1 MAKKDLYYNNNE
13 STKQIITEV
22 ELDEHNT
29 SDDAHKEKFD
39 KYTLHTPTGIWDAVY
54 QLGPNY
60 RFTDQSTKGFAK
72 LGLFASVYDA
82 KDVFEYQPSQFGT
95 LLNLPTNIKD
105 SNFITVTQLWFDQ
118 SGDLFIR
125 TGTVNNP
132 INKLQFTKVTLMTD
146 VFNKYGTEFPATNLI
161 PGMLFYRTDENKL
174 YAYIPSDSGSSW
186 KVVFDLN
193 KNANIADGL
202 SHAWYKLDNSTNDT
216 SIPKL
221 AESENMNTYIT
232 PGVYSCIS
240 GQVASTLVNKPSG
253 VNSNFRLIVEENTP
267 GYGVQKVFTNNPCKI
282 FIRGFN
288 TTGNRTTFTD
298 WKTLVSNTDTILS
311 ADTANRDSAGNVIK
325 DTYVKKSGDTM
336 TGGITFSKSATG
348 NNYVGPGEGDVSDA
362 VVANQSNLAINGWQ
376 TVGIRKSSSDPY
388 TISMNARTGDIH
400 TKGKITGDST
410 ATFTGAV
417 TAPTFNGHATE
428 ASKVSVTTAD
438 ESNTVLVESTRTDGH
453 MGCRIATV
461 GTISNASFGHPT
473 QTETYDLIFQ
483 ANCDPLTSG
492 FRDPAFIIEQ
502 CSDNYSKVGNKVVL
516 LGHDHNTSFP
526 GVLTAARVVNAQYND
541 YAEFFERGEETE
553 AGDIIALDLSSD
565 EERYVKATPRNRVIV
580 GIHSDEYAHII
591 GGEKDKTLEENLKN
605 FIPVALAGRVHV
617 KVSGVVYKGDRI
629 VISNGMPGIGIALT
643 NNSTSTKQVIGIALE
658 NKYNLGIGK
667 IRLLLK

>member
-22 ELDEHNT
+22 ELDNHNT
-29 SDDAHKEKFD
+29 SDNAHKEKFD

-82 KDVFEYQPSQFGT
+82 KDVFEHQPSQFGT
-95 LLNLPTNIKD
+95 LLNLPTTIKD

-146 VFNKYGTEFPATNLI
+146 VFNKYGNEFPATNLV

-174 YAYIPSDSGSSW
+174 YAYMPSDSGSSW
-186 KVVFDLN
+186 KAIFDLN
-193 KNANIADGL
+193 KSSNIADGL

-221 AESENMNTYIT
+221 AASENMNTYVK

-240 GQVASTLVNKPSG
+240 GQIAGTLVNKPSG
-253 VNSNFRLIVEENTP
+253 VNSNFRLIVEENIP

-298 WKTLVSNTDTILS
+298 WKSLTNNTDTILN
-311 ADTANRDSAGNVIK
+311 AETANRDSAGNIIK

-336 TGGITFSKSATG
+336 TGGITFSIPATG
-348 NNYVGPGEGDVSDA
+348 NNCVGPGEGDVSDA

-400 TKGKITGDST
+400 TKGSIKGDST

-417 TAPTFNGHATE
+417 TAPTFNGHATS
-428 ASKVSVTTAD
+428 ASKLVISDVNQ
-438 ESNTVLVESTRTDGH
+438 NTVLMQSTQTDGD
-453 MGCRIATV
+453 GSRIV
-461 GTISNASFGHPT
+461 IGGPNDCNLYFQLNDSDPSGGTPSSFI
-473 QTETYDLIFQ
+473 L
-483 ANCDPLTSG
+483 
-492 FRDPAFIIEQ
+492 EQ
-502 CSDNYSKVGNKVVL
+502 CTNNYGTVQSKAVL
-516 LGHDHNTSFP
+516 LDNNHNTSFP
-526 GVLTAARVVNAQYND
+526 GVLTASRVVNAQYND

-565 EERYVKATPRNRVIV
+565 EERYIKATPRNRVIV

-591 GGEKDKTLEENLKN
+591 GGEKGKTLEENLKN

-643 NNSTSTKQVIGIALE
+643 NNSTSNKQVIGIALE

>member
-132 INKLQFTKVTLMTD
+132 INKLQFTKVTLVTD

-186 KVVFDLN
+186 KAIFDLN
-193 KNANIADGL
+193 KSSNIADGL
-202 SHAWYKLDNSTNDT
+202 SHAWYKLDNSTIDT

-221 AESENMNTYIT
+221 AASENMNTYVK
-232 PGVYSCIS
+232 PGVYSCVS
-240 GQVASTLVNKPSG
+240 GQIAGTLVNKPSG
-253 VNSNFRLIVEENTP
+253 VNSNFRLVVEENTP
-267 GYGVQKVFTNNPCKI
+267 GYGVQKVFTNNPCKMY
-282 FIRGFN
+282 IRGFN
-288 TTGNRTTFTD
+288 ASGNNTTFTD
-298 WKTLVSNTDTILS
+298 WKALVSNTDAILN
-311 ADTANRDSAGNVIK
+311 ADTANRDSAGNIIK
-325 DTYVKKSGDTM
+325 DTYVKKAGDTM

-376 TVGIRKSSSDPY
+376 TVGVRQSSSDPY

-400 TKGKITGDST
+400 TKGKITADST

-417 TAPTFNGHATE
+417 TAPTFNGHATS
-428 ASKVSVTTAD
+428 ASKVSVTD
-438 ESNTVLVESTRTDGH
+438 VNQNTVLMQSTQTDGD
-453 MGCRIATV
+453 GCRVVIGRPNDCNLYFQLNDSDSSGSTQ
-461 GTISNASFGHPT
+461 ASFI
-473 QTETYDLIFQ
+473 L
-483 ANCDPLTSG
+483 
-492 FRDPAFIIEQ
+492 EQ
-502 CSDNYSKVGNKVVL
+502 YYNNYGTLQSKAVL
-516 LGHDHNTSFP
+516 LDGDHNTSFP

-565 EERYVKATPRNRVIV
+565 EERYVKATPKNRVIV

-591 GGEKDKTLEENLKN
+591 GGEKGKTLEENLKN

>member
-1 MAKKDLYYNNNE
+1 MAIKDLYYNNNE

-22 ELDEHNT
+22 ELDNHNT

-95 LLNLPTNIKD
+95 LLNLPTTISD

-146 VFNKYGTEFPATNLI
+146 VFNKYGNEFPATNLI
-161 PGMLFYRTDENKL
+161 PGMLFYRADENKL
-174 YAYIPSDSGSSW
+174 YVYVPSDSGSNW
-186 KVVFDLN
+186 KMIYDLN
-193 KNANIADGL
+193 KDANIADGL

-221 AESENMNTYIT
+221 AESENMNTYIK

-240 GQVASTLVNKPSG
+240 GQIAGTLVNKPSG
-253 VNSNFRLIVEENTP
+253 ANSNFRLIVEENTP

-288 TTGNRTTFTD
+288 TTNNKTTFTD
-298 WKTLVSNTDTILS
+298 WKTLVNSTDTILN
-311 ADTANRDSAGNVIK
+311 AETANRDSAGNVIK

-336 TGGITFSKSATG
+336 TGGIIFSKSATG

-376 TVGIRKSSSDPY
+376 TVGVRKSSSDPY

-417 TAPTFNGHATE
+417 TAPTFNGHASE
-428 ASKVSVTTAD
+428 ASKLVISGVNQ
-438 ESNTVLVESTRTDGH
+438 NTVLMQSTQTDGN
-453 MGCRIATV
+453 GSRIVIGGPNDCNLYFQLNDSDPSGGTPSSFILEQRTNNYGTVQSKAT
-461 GTISNASFGHPT
+461 
-473 QTETYDLIFQ
+473 
-483 ANCDPLTSG
+483 
-492 FRDPAFIIEQ
+492 
-502 CSDNYSKVGNKVVL
+502 L
-516 LGHDHNTSFP
+516 LDHNHNTSFP
-526 GVLTAARVVNAQYND
+526 GVLTASRVVNAQYND

-565 EERYVKATPRNRVIV
+565 EERYVKATPKNRVIV

-591 GGEKDKTLEENLKN
+591 GGEKGKTLEENLKN

-643 NNSTSTKQVIGIALE
+643 NNSTSNKQVIGIALE

>member
-22 ELDEHNT
+22 ELDNHNT
-29 SDDAHKEKFD
+29 SDNAHKEKFD

-72 LGLFASVYDA
+72 LGLFASAYDA

-95 LLNLPTNIKD
+95 LLNLPTTIND

-146 VFNKYGTEFPATNLI
+146 VFNKYGSEFPATNLV
-161 PGMLFYRTDENKL
+161 PGMLFYRVDENKL
-174 YAYIPSDSGSSW
+174 YAYMPSDSGSNW
-186 KVVFDLN
+186 KAIFDLN
-193 KNANIADGL
+193 KSSNIADGL

-221 AESENMNTYIT
+221 AASENMNTYVK

-240 GQVASTLVNKPSG
+240 GQIAGTLVNKPSG
-253 VNSNFRLIVEENTP
+253 VNSNFRLVVEENTP

-298 WKTLVSNTDTILS
+298 WKSLANNTDTILN
-311 ADTANRDSAGNVIK
+311 AETATRDSAGNVIK

-336 TGGITFSKSATG
+336 TGGITFSIPATG
-348 NNYVGPGEGDVSDA
+348 NNYVGPGESDVSDA
-362 VVANQSNLAINGWQ
+362 VIANQSNLAINGWQ

-400 TKGKITGDST
+400 TKGKIMGDST

-417 TAPTFNGHATE
+417 TAPTFNGHASE
-428 ASKVSVTTAD
+428 ASKVVISDVNQD
-438 ESNTVLVESTRTDGH
+438 TVLMQSTQTDGD
-453 MGCRIATV
+453 GCRIVIGGPGNCNLYFQVNDSDPSGSSQSEIIVDQRYNNYGTV
-461 GTISNASFGHPT
+461 QSRA
-473 QTETYDLIFQ
+473 
-483 ANCDPLTSG
+483 
-492 FRDPAFIIEQ
+492 
-502 CSDNYSKVGNKVVL
+502 VL
-516 LGHDHNTSFP
+516 LDTNHNTTFP
-526 GVLTAARVVNAQYND
+526 GILTASRVVNAQYND

-565 EERYVKATPRNRVIV
+565 EERYVKATPKNRVIV

-591 GGEKDKTLEENLKN
+591 GGEKGKTLEENLKN

-643 NNSTSTKQVIGIALE
+643 NNSTSNKQVIGIALE

>member
-22 ELDEHNT
+22 ELDNHNT

-72 LGLFASVYDA
+72 LGLFASAYDA

-95 LLNLPTNIKD
+95 LLNLPTTISD

-146 VFNKYGTEFPATNLI
+146 VFNKYGNEFPATNLV
-161 PGMLFYRTDENKL
+161 PGMLFYRVDENKL
-174 YAYIPSDSGSSW
+174 YAYMPSDSGSSW
-186 KVVFDLN
+186 KAIFDLN
-193 KNANIADGL
+193 KSSNIADGL

-221 AESENMNTYIT
+221 AASENMNTYVK

-240 GQVASTLVNKPSG
+240 GQIAGTLVNKPSG
-253 VNSNFRLIVEENTP
+253 VNSNFRLVVEENTP
-267 GYGVQKVFTNNPCKI
+267 GYGVQKVFTNNPCKV

-298 WKTLVSNTDTILS
+298 WKFLANNTDTILN
-311 ADTANRDSAGNVIK
+311 AETANRDSAGNVIK

-336 TGGITFSKSATG
+336 TGGITFSIPATG

-376 TVGIRKSSSDPY
+376 TVGVRKSNSDPY

-400 TKGKITGDST
+400 TKGKIIGGST
-410 ATFTGAV
+410 ATFTDSV
-417 TAPTFNGHATE
+417 TAPAFNGHASE
-428 ASKVSVTTAD
+428 ASKVVVTNAALHG
-438 ESNTVLVESTRTDGH
+438 TVLVESTQTDGDA
-453 MGCRIATV
+453 CRIMV
-461 GTISNASFGHPT
+461 GNAS
-473 QTETYDLIFQ
+473 
-483 ANCDPLTSG
+483 NCDLVFQLNDSSSNT
-492 FRDPAFIIEQ
+492 PASFILEQ
-502 CSDNYSKVGNKVVL
+502 CTNNYGTVQSRATLLDNY
-516 LGHDHNTSFP
+516 HNTTFP
-526 GVLTAARVVNAQYND
+526 GVLTASRVVNAQYND

-565 EERYVKATPRNRVIV
+565 EERYVKATPKNRVIV

-591 GGEKDKTLEENLKN
+591 GGEKGKTLEENLKN
-605 FIPVALAGRVHV
+605 FIPVALAGRVHA
-617 KVSGVVYKGDRI
+617 KVSGIVYKGDRI

-643 NNSTSTKQVIGIALE
+643 NNSTSNKQVIGIALE

>member
-22 ELDEHNT
+22 ELDNHNT
-29 SDDAHKEKFD
+29 SDNAHKEKFD

-95 LLNLPTNIKD
+95 LLNLPTTIND

-146 VFNKYGTEFPATNLI
+146 VFNKYGSEFPATNLV
-161 PGMLFYRTDENKL
+161 PGMLFYRVDENKL
-174 YAYIPSDSGSSW
+174 YAYMPSDSGSNW
-186 KVVFDLN
+186 KAIFDLN
-193 KNANIADGL
+193 KSSNIADGL
-202 SHAWYKLDNSTNDT
+202 SHAWYKLDNSTRDT

-221 AESENMNTYIT
+221 AASENMNTYVK

-240 GQVASTLVNKPSG
+240 GQIAGTLVNKPSG
-253 VNSNFRLIVEENTP
+253 VNSNFRLVVEENTP

-288 TTGNRTTFTD
+288 TAGNRTTFTD
-298 WKTLVSNTDTILS
+298 WKSLANNTDTILN
-311 ADTANRDSAGNVIK
+311 AETANRDSAGNIIK

-336 TGGITFSKSATG
+336 SGGITFSKSATG
-348 NNYVGPGEGDVSDA
+348 NNYVGPGESDVSDA
-362 VVANQSNLAINGWQ
+362 VIANQSNLAINGWQ
-376 TVGIRKSSSDPY
+376 TVGVRKSSSDPY

-400 TKGKITGDST
+400 TKGKIMGDST

-428 ASKVSVTTAD
+428 ASKVVISDVNQD
-438 ESNTVLVESTRTDGH
+438 TVLMQSTQTDGG
-453 MGCRIATV
+453 GCRIVIGGPGNCNLYFQVNDSDPSGSTQSEIIVDQRYNNYGTV
-461 GTISNASFGHPT
+461 QSRA
-473 QTETYDLIFQ
+473 
-483 ANCDPLTSG
+483 
-492 FRDPAFIIEQ
+492 
-502 CSDNYSKVGNKVVL
+502 VL
-516 LGHDHNTSFP
+516 LDTNHNTSFP

-565 EERYVKATPRNRVIV
+565 EERYVKATPKNRVIV

-591 GGEKDKTLEENLKN
+591 GGEKGKTLEENLKN

-643 NNSTSTKQVIGIALE
+643 NNSTSNKQVIGIALE

>member
-13 STKQIITEV
+13 STKQIITEI
-22 ELDEHNT
+22 ELDNHNT
-29 SDDAHKEKFD
+29 SDDAHKEKFN
-39 KYTLHTPTGIWDAVY
+39 KYTLRTPTGIWDAVY

-60 RFTDQSTKGFAK
+60 KFTDQSTKGFAK
-72 LGLFASVYDA
+72 LGLFASAYDA
-82 KDVFEYQPSQFGT
+82 KDVFKYQPSQFGT
-95 LLNLPTNIKD
+95 LLNLPTTIKD

-174 YAYIPSDSGSSW
+174 YAYMPSDSGSSW

-221 AESENMNTYIT
+221 AGSENMNTYIT

-253 VNSNFRLIVEENTP
+253 VNSNFRLVIEENIP
-267 GYGVQKVFTNNPCKI
+267 GYGVQKVYTNNPCKV

-288 TTGNRTTFTD
+288 TTGNKTTFTD
-298 WKTLVSNTDTILS
+298 WKTLVNSTDTILN
-311 ADTANRDSAGNVIK
+311 AEIATRDSAGNVIK
-325 DTYVKKSGDTM
+325 DTYVKKIGDTM
-336 TGGITFSKSATG
+336 TGGITFSKSTTG

-376 TVGIRKSSSDPY
+376 TVGIRKSKSDPY

-400 TKGKITGDST
+400 TKGKIIGNST
-410 ATFTGAV
+410 ATFTGSV

-428 ASKVSVTTAD
+428 ASKVSVTNVSQD
-438 ESNTVLVESTRTDGH
+438 TVLLQSTQTDGD
-453 MGCRIATV
+453 GCRIVIGRPGDCNMYFQLNDSDSKAA
-461 GTISNASFGHPT
+461 SPASFI
-473 QTETYDLIFQ
+473 L
-483 ANCDPLTSG
+483 
-492 FRDPAFIIEQ
+492 EQ
-502 CSDNYSKVGNKVVL
+502 RYNNYGAVQSKAVL
-516 LGHDHNTSFP
+516 LDPSHNTSFP
-526 GVLTAARVVNAQYND
+526 GVLTATRVVNAQYND

-565 EERYVKATPRNRVIV
+565 EERYVKATPKNNVIV

-629 VISNGMPGIGIALT
+629 VISDGMPGIGVSLD
-643 NNSTSTKQVIGIALE
+643 NNSISDRQVIGIALE
-658 NKYNLGIGK
+658 NKYSLGTGK
-667 IRLLLK
+667 IRILLK

>member
-132 INKLQFTKVTLMTD
+132 INKLQFTKVTLVTD
-146 VFNKYGTEFPATNLI
+146 VFNKYGSEFPATNLI

-186 KVVFDLN
+186 KAIFDLN
-193 KNANIADGL
+193 KSSNIADGL
-202 SHAWYKLDNSTNDT
+202 SHAWYKLDNSTIDT

-221 AESENMNTYIT
+221 AASENMNTYVK

-240 GQVASTLVNKPSG
+240 GQIASTLVNKPSG

-267 GYGVQKVFTNNPCKI
+267 GYGVQKVFTNNPCKMY
-282 FIRGFN
+282 IRGFN
-288 TTGNRTTFTD
+288 TTGIRTTFTD
-298 WKTLVSNTDTILS
+298 WKAILSDTDTILS
-311 ADTANRDSAGNVIK
+311 ANTANRDSAGNIIK
-325 DTYVKKSGDTM
+325 DTYVKKAGDTM

-376 TVGIRKSSSDPY
+376 TVGVRQSSSEPY
-388 TISMNARTGDIH
+388 TISMNTRTGDIH
-400 TKGKITGDST
+400 TKGKITADST

-417 TAPTFNGHATE
+417 TAPTFNGHATS
-428 ASKVSVTTAD
+428 ASKVSVTD
-438 ESNTVLVESTRTDGH
+438 VNQNTVLMQSTQADGD
-453 MGCRIATV
+453 GCRVVIGRPSDCNLYFQLNDSDSSGSTQ
-461 GTISNASFGHPT
+461 ASFI
-473 QTETYDLIFQ
+473 L
-483 ANCDPLTSG
+483 
-492 FRDPAFIIEQ
+492 EQ
-502 CSDNYSKVGNKVVL
+502 YYNNYGTLQSKAVL
-516 LGHDHNTSFP
+516 LGGDHNTSFP

-643 NNSTSTKQVIGIALE
+643 NNSTSNKQIIGIALE

>member
-1 MAKKDLYYNNNE
+1 MAIKDLYYNNNE

-22 ELDEHNT
+22 ELDNHNT

-72 LGLFASVYDA
+72 LGLFASAYDA

-95 LLNLPTNIKD
+95 LLNLPTTISD

-174 YAYIPSDSGSSW
+174 YAYMPSDSGSSW
-186 KVVFDLN
+186 KAIFDLN
-193 KNANIADGL
+193 KSSNIADGL
-202 SHAWYKLDNSTNDT
+202 SHAWYKLENSTNDT

-221 AESENMNTYIT
+221 AASENMNTYVK

-240 GQVASTLVNKPSG
+240 GQIAGTLVNKPSG
-253 VNSNFRLIVEENTP
+253 VNSNFRLVVEENTP

-288 TTGNRTTFTD
+288 AAGNSTTFTD

-311 ADTANRDSAGNVIK
+311 AETATRDSAGNVIK

-336 TGGITFSKSATG
+336 SGGITFSKSATG
-348 NNYVGPGEGDVSDA
+348 NNYVGPGESDVSDA

-376 TVGIRKSSSDPY
+376 TVGVRKSSSDPY

-410 ATFTGAV
+410 ATFTGTV
-417 TAPTFNGHATE
+417 TAPTFNGHASE
-428 ASKVSVTTAD
+428 ASKVLATNISQD
-438 ESNTVLVESTRTDGH
+438 TVLMESIQTDGDGSRIVIGGVRSQH
-453 MGCRIATV
+453 DGCHLKFQLNNSDHGNTD
-461 GTISNASFGHPT
+461 SQASF
-473 QTETYDLIFQ
+473 YL
-483 ANCDPLTSG
+483 
-492 FRDPAFIIEQ
+492 EQ
-502 CSDNYSKVGNKVVL
+502 YHDNYNTLESRATL
-516 LGHDHNTSFP
+516 LDYAHNTYFP
-526 GVLTAARVVNAQYND
+526 GVLTASRVVNAQYND

-565 EERYVKATPRNRVIV
+565 EERYVKATPKNRVIV

-591 GGEKDKTLEENLKN
+591 GGEKGKTLEENLKN

-643 NNSTSTKQVIGIALE
+643 NNSTSNKQVIGIALE

>member
-95 LLNLPTNIKD
+95 LLNLPTTIKD

-132 INKLQFTKVTLMTD
+132 INKLQFTKVTLVTD

-186 KVVFDLN
+186 KAIFDLN
-193 KNANIADGL
+193 KSSNIADGL
-202 SHAWYKLDNSTNDT
+202 SHAWYKLDNSTIDT

-221 AESENMNTYIT
+221 AASENMNTYVK
-232 PGVYSCIS
+232 PGVYSCVS
-240 GQVASTLVNKPSG
+240 GQIASTLVNKPSG

-288 TTGNRTTFTD
+288 ASGNNTTFTD

-311 ADTANRDSAGNVIK
+311 ADSATRDSAGNVIK
-325 DTYVKKSGDTM
+325 DTYVKKTGDTM

-376 TVGIRKSSSDPY
+376 TVGVRQSSSEPY

-417 TAPTFNGHATE
+417 TAPTFNGHATS
-428 ASKVSVTTAD
+428 ASKVSVTGVNQ
-438 ESNTVLVESTRTDGH
+438 NTVLMQSTQADGD
-453 MGCRIATV
+453 GCRVVIGRPSDCNLYFQLNGSDSSGSTQSSFILEQYYNNY
-461 GTISNASFGHPT
+461 GTL
-473 QTETYDLIFQ
+473 Q
-483 ANCDPLTSG
+483 
-492 FRDPAFIIEQ
+492 
-502 CSDNYSKVGNKVVL
+502 SKAVL
-516 LGHDHNTSFP
+516 LGGDHNTSFP
-526 GVLTAARVVNAQYND
+526 GVLTAARVVTARYND

-565 EERYVKATPRNRVIV
+565 EERYVKATPKNRVIV

-643 NNSTSTKQVIGIALE
+643 NNSTSNKQVIGIALE

>member
-1 MAKKDLYYNNNE
+1 MAIKDLYYNNNE

-29 SDDAHKEKFD
+29 SDYAHKEKFD

-72 LGLFASVYDA
+72 LGLFASAYDA
-82 KDVFEYQPSQFGT
+82 KNVFEYQPSQFGT

-146 VFNKYGTEFPATNLI
+146 VFNKYGTEFPATNLV
-161 PGMLFYRTDENKL
+161 PGMIFYRTDENKL
-174 YAYIPSDSGSSW
+174 YAYVPSESGSSW
-186 KVVFDLN
+186 KLLFDLN
-193 KNANIADGL
+193 KNSNIADGL

-253 VNSNFRLIVEENTP
+253 VNSNFRLVVEENTP
-267 GYGVQKVFTNNPCKI
+267 GYGVQKVFTNNPCKVY
-282 FIRGFN
+282 IRGFS

-311 ADTANRDSAGNVIK
+311 ADAANRDSAGNVIK
-325 DTYVKKSGDTM
+325 DTYVKKAGDTM
-336 TGGITFSKSATG
+336 TGGITFTKSATG

-376 TVGIRKSSSDPY
+376 TVGVRKSSSDPY

-400 TKGKITGDST
+400 AKGKITGDST

-428 ASKVSVTTAD
+428 ASKVVVNNVSQ
-438 ESNTVLVESTRTDGH
+438 ETVLLQSTQTDGD
-453 MGCRIATV
+453 GCRIVIGSPGDCNMRFQLNDSDTNAATP
-461 GTISNASFGHPT
+461 ASFI
-473 QTETYDLIFQ
+473 L
-483 ANCDPLTSG
+483 
-492 FRDPAFIIEQ
+492 EQ
-502 CSDNYSKVGNKVVL
+502 RYNNYGAVQSRATL
-516 LGHDHNTSFP
+516 LDDRHNTSFP
-526 GVLTAARVVNAQYND
+526 GVLTASRVVNAQYND

-643 NNSTSTKQVIGIALE
+643 NNSTSNKQVIGIALE
-658 NKYNLGIGK
+658 NKYSLGTGK

>member
-13 STKQIITEV
+13 STKQIITEI
-22 ELDEHNT
+22 ELDNHNT
-29 SDDAHKEKFD
+29 SDDAHKEKFN
-39 KYTLHTPTGIWDAVY
+39 KYTLRTPTGIWDAVY

-60 RFTDQSTKGFAK
+60 KFTDQSTKGFAK
-72 LGLFASVYDA
+72 LGLFASAYDA

-95 LLNLPTNIKD
+95 LLNLPTTISD

-118 SGDLFIR
+118 SGDLFVR

-132 INKLQFTKVTLMTD
+132 INKIQFTKVTLMTD
-146 VFNKYGTEFPATNLI
+146 VFNKYGSEFPATNLV

-174 YAYIPSDSGSSW
+174 YAYVPSESGSSW
-186 KVVFDLN
+186 KLVFDLN
-193 KNANIADGL
+193 KNSNIADGL

-240 GQVASTLVNKPSG
+240 GQVASTLINKPSEA
-253 VNSNFRLIVEENTP
+253 NSNFRLVVEENIP
-267 GYGVQKVFTNNPCKI
+267 GYGVQKVYTNNPCKV
-282 FIRGFN
+282 FIRGYT
-288 TTGNRTTFTD
+288 TTGNKTTFTD
-298 WKTLVSNTDTILS
+298 WKTLVNSTDTILH
-311 ADTANRDSAGNVIK
+311 AETATRDSAGNVIN
-325 DTYVKKSGDTM
+325 DTYVKKIGDTM
-336 TGGITFSKSATG
+336 TGGITFSVSATG

-376 TVGIRKSSSDPY
+376 TVGIRKTKSDPY

-400 TKGKITGDST
+400 TKGKIIGDST

-428 ASKVSVTTAD
+428 ASKVSVTNVSQ
-438 ESNTVLVESTRTDGH
+438 ETVLLQSTQTDGD
-453 MGCRIATV
+453 GCRIVIGSPGDCNMRFQLNDSDTNAT
-461 GTISNASFGHPT
+461 TPASF
-473 QTETYDLIFQ
+473 IF
-483 ANCDPLTSG
+483 
-492 FRDPAFIIEQ
+492 EQ
-502 CSDNYSKVGNKVVL
+502 RYNNYGAVQSKAVL
-516 LGHDHNTSFP
+516 LDARHNTSFP
-526 GVLTAARVVNAQYND
+526 GVLTATRVVNAQYND

-565 EERYVKATPRNRVIV
+565 EERYVKATPRNRVVV

-591 GGEKDKTLEENLKN
+591 GGEKGKTLEENLKN

-629 VISNGMPGIGIALT
+629 VISDGMPGIGVSLD
-643 NNSTSTKQVIGIALE
+643 NNSISDRQIIGIALE
-658 NKYNLGIGK
+658 NKYSLGTGK
-667 IRLLLK
+667 IRILLK

>member
-146 VFNKYGTEFPATNLI
+146 VFNKYGSEFPATNLI

-186 KVVFDLN
+186 KAIFDLN
-193 KNANIADGL
+193 KSSNIADGL
-202 SHAWYKLDNSTNDT
+202 SHAWYKLDNSTIDT

-221 AESENMNTYIT
+221 AASENMNTYVK

-240 GQVASTLVNKPSG
+240 GQIASTLVNKPSG

-288 TTGNRTTFTD
+288 ASGNNTTFTD

-311 ADTANRDSAGNVIK
+311 ADSATRDSAGNVIK
-325 DTYVKKSGDTM
+325 DTYVKKTGDTM
-336 TGGITFSKSATG
+336 TGGITFSKSTTG

-376 TVGIRKSSSDPY
+376 TVGVRQSSSEPY
-388 TISMNARTGDIH
+388 TISMNTRTGDIH

-410 ATFTGAV
+410 ATFTGTV
-417 TAPTFNGHATE
+417 TAPTFNGHASE
-428 ASKVSVTTAD
+428 ASKLVITDVNQS
-438 ESNTVLVESTRTDGH
+438 TVLMESTQTDGD
-453 MGCRIATV
+453 GCRVVIGRPNDCNLYFQLNDSDPSGSTQ
-461 GTISNASFGHPT
+461 ASFI
-473 QTETYDLIFQ
+473 L
-483 ANCDPLTSG
+483 
-492 FRDPAFIIEQ
+492 EQ
-502 CSDNYSKVGNKVVL
+502 YYNNYGTLQSKAVL
-516 LGHDHNTSFP
+516 LGGDHNTSFP
-526 GVLTAARVVNAQYND
+526 GVLTASRVVNAQYND

-643 NNSTSTKQVIGIALE
+643 NNSTSNKQVIGIALE

>member
-132 INKLQFTKVTLMTD
+132 INKLQFTKVTLVTD

-186 KVVFDLN
+186 KAIFDLN
-193 KNANIADGL
+193 KSSNIADGL
-202 SHAWYKLDNSTNDT
+202 SHAWYKLDNSTIDT

-221 AESENMNTYIT
+221 AASENMNTYVK

-240 GQVASTLVNKPSG
+240 GQIASTLVNKPSG

-267 GYGVQKVFTNNPCKI
+267 GYGVQKVFTNNPCKV

-288 TTGNRTTFTD
+288 ASGNNTTFTD
-298 WKTLVSNTDTILS
+298 WKALVSNTDAILN

-325 DTYVKKSGDTM
+325 DTYVKKAGDTM

-376 TVGIRKSSSDPY
+376 TVGVRQSSSEPY

-417 TAPTFNGHATE
+417 TAPTFNGHATS
-428 ASKVSVTTAD
+428 ASKVLATNISQD
-438 ESNTVLVESTRTDGH
+438 TVLMESIQTDGDGSRIVITGVRSQH
-453 MGCRIATV
+453 DGCHLKFQLNN
-461 GTISNASFGHPT
+461 SNPGNTDSQASF
-473 QTETYDLIFQ
+473 YL
-483 ANCDPLTSG
+483 
-492 FRDPAFIIEQ
+492 EQ
-502 CSDNYSKVGNKVVL
+502 YHDNYNTLESRATL
-516 LGHDHNTSFP
+516 LDYAHNTYFP
-526 GVLTAARVVNAQYND
+526 GVLTASRVVNAHYND

-565 EERYVKATPRNRVIV
+565 EERYVKATPKNRVIV

-643 NNSTSTKQVIGIALE
+643 NNSTSNKQVIGIALE

>member
-1 MAKKDLYYNNNE
+1 MAIKDLYYNNNE

-29 SDDAHKEKFD
+29 SDYAHKEKFD

-72 LGLFASVYDA
+72 LGLFASAYDA
-82 KDVFEYQPSQFGT
+82 KNVFEYQPSQFGT

-146 VFNKYGTEFPATNLI
+146 VFNKYGSEFPATNLV
-161 PGMLFYRTDENKL
+161 PGMIFYRTDENKL
-174 YAYIPSDSGSSW
+174 YAYVPSESGSSW
-186 KVVFDLN
+186 KLLFDLN
-193 KNANIADGL
+193 KNSNIADGL

-253 VNSNFRLIVEENTP
+253 VNSNFRLVVEENTP
-267 GYGVQKVFTNNPCKI
+267 GYGVQKVFTNNPCKVY
-282 FIRGFN
+282 IRGFS

-311 ADTANRDSAGNVIK
+311 ADAANRDSAGNVIK
-325 DTYVKKSGDTM
+325 DTYVKKAGDTM
-336 TGGITFSKSATG
+336 TGGITFTKSATG

-376 TVGIRKSSSDPY
+376 TVGVRKSSSDPY

-400 TKGKITGDST
+400 AKGKITGDST

-428 ASKVSVTTAD
+428 ASKVVVNNVSQ
-438 ESNTVLVESTRTDGH
+438 ETVLLQSTQTDGD
-453 MGCRIATV
+453 GCRIVIGSPGDCNMRFQLNDSDTNAATP
-461 GTISNASFGHPT
+461 ASFI
-473 QTETYDLIFQ
+473 L
-483 ANCDPLTSG
+483 
-492 FRDPAFIIEQ
+492 EQ
-502 CSDNYSKVGNKVVL
+502 RYNNYGAVQSRATL
-516 LGHDHNTSFP
+516 LDDRHNTSFP
-526 GVLTAARVVNAQYND
+526 GVLTASRVVNAQYND

-643 NNSTSTKQVIGIALE
+643 NNSTSNKQVIGIALE
-658 NKYNLGIGK
+658 NKYSLGTGK

>member
-1 MAKKDLYYNNNE
+1 MAIKDLYYNNNE

-29 SDDAHKEKFD
+29 SDDAHKEKFN

-132 INKLQFTKVTLMTD
+132 INRLQFTKVTLMTD
-146 VFNKYGTEFPATNLI
+146 VFNKYGTEFPATNLV
-161 PGMLFYRTDENKL
+161 PGMIFYRTDENKL
-174 YAYIPSDSGSSW
+174 YAYVPSESGSSW
-186 KVVFDLN
+186 KLVFDLN
-193 KNANIADGL
+193 KNSNIADGL

-221 AESENMNTYIT
+221 AGSENMNTYIT

-253 VNSNFRLIVEENTP
+253 VNSNFRLVVEENIP
-267 GYGVQKVFTNNPCKI
+267 GYGVQKVYTNNPCKV

-298 WKTLVSNTDTILS
+298 WKTLVNSTDTILN
-311 ADTANRDSAGNVIK
+311 AEIAIRDSAGNVIK
-325 DTYVKKSGDTM
+325 DTYVKKIGDTM
-336 TGGITFSKSATG
+336 TGGITFSKSTTG

-376 TVGIRKSSSDPY
+376 TVGVRKSSSDPY

-410 ATFTGAV
+410 ATFTGTV
-417 TAPTFNGHATE
+417 TAPTFNGHATS
-428 ASKVSVTTAD
+428 ASKVSVTNVSQD
-438 ESNTVLVESTRTDGH
+438 TVLLQSTQTDGD
-453 MGCRIATV
+453 GCRIVIGHPGDCNMYFQLNNSDTNAATP
-461 GTISNASFGHPT
+461 ASFI
-473 QTETYDLIFQ
+473 L
-483 ANCDPLTSG
+483 
-492 FRDPAFIIEQ
+492 EQ
-502 CSDNYSKVGNKVVL
+502 RYNNYSTVQSKAIL
-516 LGHDHNTSFP
+516 LDPSHNTTFP
-526 GVLTAARVVNAQYND
+526 GVLTASRVVNAQYND

-629 VISNGMPGIGIALT
+629 VISDGMPGIGIALT

>member
-132 INKLQFTKVTLMTD
+132 INKLQFTKVTLVTD

-174 YAYIPSDSGSSW
+174 YAYMPSDSGSSW
-186 KVVFDLN
+186 KAIFDLN
-193 KNANIADGL
+193 KSSNIADGL
-202 SHAWYKLDNSTNDT
+202 AHAWYKLDNSTIDT

-221 AESENMNTYIT
+221 AASENMNTYVK

-240 GQVASTLVNKPSG
+240 GQIASTLVNKPSG

-288 TTGNRTTFTD
+288 ASGNNTTFTD

-311 ADTANRDSAGNVIK
+311 ADTANRDSAGNIIK
-325 DTYVKKSGDTM
+325 DTYVKKAGDTM

-376 TVGIRKSSSDPY
+376 TVGVRQSSSEPY

-417 TAPTFNGHATE
+417 TAPTFNGHATS
-428 ASKVSVTTAD
+428 ASKVLATNISQD
-438 ESNTVLVESTRTDGH
+438 TVLMESIQADGD
-453 MGCRIATV
+453 GSRIVIGRPNDCNLYFQLNDSDSSGSTQ
-461 GTISNASFGHPT
+461 ASFI
-473 QTETYDLIFQ
+473 L
-483 ANCDPLTSG
+483 
-492 FRDPAFIIEQ
+492 EQ
-502 CSDNYSKVGNKVVL
+502 YYNNYGTLQSKAVL
-516 LGHDHNTSFP
+516 LGGDHNTSFP

-565 EERYVKATPRNRVIV
+565 EERYVKATPKNRVIV

-643 NNSTSTKQVIGIALE
+643 NNSTSNKQVIGIALE

>member
-174 YAYIPSDSGSSW
+174 YAYMPSDSGSSW
-186 KVVFDLN
+186 KAIFDLN
-193 KNANIADGL
+193 KSSNIADGL
-202 SHAWYKLDNSTNDT
+202 SHAWYKLENSTIDT

-221 AESENMNTYIT
+221 AASENMNTYIK
-232 PGVYSCIS
+232 PGVYSCVSRQI
-240 GQVASTLVNKPSG
+240 ASTLVNKPSR

-282 FIRGFN
+282 FVRGFN
-288 TTGNRTTFTD
+288 AAGNSTTFTD

-325 DTYVKKSGDTM
+325 DTYVKKAGDIM

-376 TVGIRKSSSDPY
+376 TVGVRQSSSDPY

-400 TKGKITGDST
+400 TKGRITGDSEARFNGT
-410 ATFTGAV
+410 V
-417 TAPTFNGHATE
+417 TAPTFNGHASE
-428 ASKVSVTTAD
+428 ASKVLATNISQD
-438 ESNTVLVESTRTDGH
+438 TVLMESIQTDGDGSRIVITGVGGH
-453 MGCRIATV
+453 HDGCHLKFQLNNSDPGNTD
-461 GTISNASFGHPT
+461 SQASF
-473 QTETYDLIFQ
+473 YL
-483 ANCDPLTSG
+483 
-492 FRDPAFIIEQ
+492 EQ
-502 CSDNYSKVGNKVVL
+502 YHDNYNTLESRATL
-516 LGHDHNTSFP
+516 LDYAHNTYFP
-526 GVLTAARVVNAQYND
+526 GVLTASRVVNAQYND
-541 YAEFFERGEETE
+541 YAEFFERGEDTE

-591 GGEKDKTLEENLKN
+591 GGEKSKTLEENLKN

-643 NNSTSTKQVIGIALE
+643 NNSTSNKQVIGIALE

>member
-132 INKLQFTKVTLMTD
+132 INKLQFTKVTLVTD

-186 KVVFDLN
+186 KAIFDLN
-193 KNANIADGL
+193 KSSNIADGL
-202 SHAWYKLDNSTNDT
+202 SHAWYKLDNSTIDT

-221 AESENMNTYIT
+221 AASENMNTYVK

-240 GQVASTLVNKPSG
+240 GQIASTLVNKPSG

-267 GYGVQKVFTNNPCKI
+267 GYGVQKVFTNNPCKV

-288 TTGNRTTFTD
+288 ASGNKTTFTD

-311 ADTANRDSAGNVIK
+311 ADSATRDSAGNVIK
-325 DTYVKKSGDTM
+325 DTYVKKTGDTM

-376 TVGIRKSSSDPY
+376 TVGVRKSSSDPY

-410 ATFTGAV
+410 ATFTGTV
-417 TAPTFNGHATE
+417 TAPTFNGHATS
-428 ASKVSVTTAD
+428 ASKVSVTD
-438 ESNTVLVESTRTDGH
+438 VNQNTVLMQSTQADGD
-453 MGCRIATV
+453 GCRVVI
-461 GTISNASFGHPT
+461 GRPNDCNLYFQLNDSNPSGGSPSSFI
-473 QTETYDLIFQ
+473 L
-483 ANCDPLTSG
+483 
-492 FRDPAFIIEQ
+492 EQ
-502 CSDNYSKVGNKVVL
+502 YYNNYSTLQSKAVL
-516 LGHDHNTSFP
+516 LGSDHNTSFP
-526 GVLTAARVVNAQYND
+526 GVLTASRVVNAQYND

-591 GGEKDKTLEENLKN
+591 GGKKDKTLEENLKN

-643 NNSTSTKQVIGIALE
+643 NNSTSNKQIIGIALE

>member
-146 VFNKYGTEFPATNLI
+146 VFNKYGTEFPATNLV

-174 YAYIPSDSGSSW
+174 YAYMPSDSGSSW
-186 KVVFDLN
+186 KAIFDLN
-193 KNANIADGL
+193 KSSNIADGL
-202 SHAWYKLDNSTNDT
+202 SHAWYKLENSTIDT

-221 AESENMNTYIT
+221 AASENMNTYIK
-232 PGVYSCIS
+232 PGVYSCVS
-240 GQVASTLVNKPSG
+240 GQIASTLVNKPSG

-282 FIRGFN
+282 FVRGFN
-288 TTGNRTTFTD
+288 AAGNSTTFTD

-376 TVGIRKSSSDPY
+376 TVGVRQSSSDPY

-400 TKGKITGDST
+400 TKGKITADST
-410 ATFTGAV
+410 AKFTGTV
-417 TAPTFNGHATE
+417 TAPTFNGHATS
-428 ASKVSVTTAD
+428 ASKIVVTGD
-438 ESNTVLVESTRTDGH
+438 GQDIIPLMQSTQSDGD
-453 MGCRIATV
+453 GCRIIM
-461 GTISNASFGHPT
+461 GRPGDCSF
-473 QTETYDLIFQ
+473 YFQ
-483 ANCDPLTSG
+483 INDSDPSG
-492 FRDPAFIIEQ
+492 SLQQSFILEQ
-502 CSDNYSKVGNKVVL
+502 RYNNYSTLQSKAVL
-516 LGHDHNTSFP
+516 LDYDHNTTFP
-526 GVLTAARVVNAQYND
+526 GVLTASRVVNAQYND
-541 YAEFFERGEETE
+541 YAEFFERGEDTE

-591 GGEKDKTLEENLKN
+591 GGEKGKTLEENLKN

-643 NNSTSTKQVIGIALE
+643 NNSTSNKQVIGIALE

>member
-1 MAKKDLYYNNNE
+1 MAIKDLYYNNNE

-22 ELDEHNT
+22 ELDNHNT
-29 SDDAHKEKFD
+29 SDNAHKEKFD

-72 LGLFASVYDA
+72 LGLFASAYDA
-82 KDVFEYQPSQFGT
+82 KDVFDYQPSQFGT
-95 LLNLPTNIKD
+95 LLNLPTTISD

-146 VFNKYGTEFPATNLI
+146 VFNKYGNEFPATNLV
-161 PGMLFYRTDENKL
+161 PGMLFYRADENKL
-174 YAYIPSDSGSSW
+174 YVYVPSDNGSNW
-186 KVVFDLN
+186 KMIYDLN
-193 KNANIADGL
+193 KDANIADGL

-221 AESENMNTYIT
+221 AESENMNTYIK

-240 GQVASTLVNKPSG
+240 GQIAGTLVNKPSG
-253 VNSNFRLIVEENTP
+253 ANSNFRLIVEENTP

-288 TTGNRTTFTD
+288 TTNNKTTFTD
-298 WKTLVSNTDTILS
+298 WKTLVNSTDTILN
-311 ADTANRDSAGNVIK
+311 AETATRDSAGNIIK

-336 TGGITFSKSATG
+336 TGGITFSIPATG

-362 VVANQSNLAINGWQ
+362 VVTNQSNLAINGWQ
-376 TVGIRKSSSDPY
+376 TVGVRKSSSDPY

-417 TAPTFNGHATE
+417 TAPTFNGHASE
-428 ASKVSVTTAD
+428 ASKLVITDVD
-438 ESNTVLVESTRTDGH
+438 QNTVLMQSTQTDGD
-453 MGCRIATV
+453 GCRI
-461 GTISNASFGHPT
+461 TIGGPNDCNLYFQMNDSDPSDSTQQSFI
-473 QTETYDLIFQ
+473 L
-483 ANCDPLTSG
+483 
-492 FRDPAFIIEQ
+492 EQ
-502 CSDNYSKVGNKVVL
+502 YYNNYSTLQSKAVL
-516 LGHDHNTSFP
+516 LDNNHNTSFP
-526 GVLTAARVVNAQYND
+526 GVLTASRVVNAHYND

-565 EERYVKATPRNRVIV
+565 EERYVKATPKNRIII

-591 GGEKDKTLEENLKN
+591 GGEKGKTLEENLKN

-643 NNSTSTKQVIGIALE
+643 NNSTSNKQVIGIALE

>member
-72 LGLFASVYDA
+72 LGLFASAYDA

-174 YAYIPSDSGSSW
+174 YAYMPSDSGSSW
-186 KVVFDLN
+186 KAIFDLN
-193 KNANIADGL
+193 KSSNIADGL
-202 SHAWYKLDNSTNDT
+202 SHAWYKLDNSTIDT

-221 AESENMNTYIT
+221 AASENMNTYVK
-232 PGVYSCIS
+232 PGVYSCVS
-240 GQVASTLVNKPSG
+240 GQIASTLVNKPSG

-267 GYGVQKVFTNNPCKI
+267 GYGVQKVFTNNPCKV

-288 TTGNRTTFTD
+288 ASGNKTTFTD

-311 ADTANRDSAGNVIK
+311 ADSATRDSAGNVIK
-325 DTYVKKSGDTM
+325 DTYVKKTGDTM

-376 TVGIRKSSSDPY
+376 TVGVRQSSSEPY

-417 TAPTFNGHATE
+417 TAPTFNGHATS
-428 ASKVSVTTAD
+428 ASKVLVTDANQ
-438 ESNTVLVESTRTDGH
+438 NTVLMQSTQADGD
-453 MGCRIATV
+453 GCRVVIGSPNDCNLYFQLNDSDSSGSSTQ
-461 GTISNASFGHPT
+461 ASFI
-473 QTETYDLIFQ
+473 L
-483 ANCDPLTSG
+483 
-492 FRDPAFIIEQ
+492 EQ
-502 CSDNYSKVGNKVVL
+502 YYNNYGTLQSKAVL
-516 LGHDHNTSFP
+516 LGGDHNTSFP

-565 EERYVKATPRNRVIV
+565 EERYVKATPKNRVIV

-643 NNSTSTKQVIGIALE
+643 NNSTSNKQVIGIALE

>member
-22 ELDEHNT
+22 ELDTHNT

-174 YAYIPSDSGSSW
+174 YVYMPSDSGSSW
-186 KVVFDLN
+186 KVIFDLN
-193 KNANIADGL
+193 KSSNIADGL
-202 SHAWYKLDNSTNDT
+202 SHAWYKLENSTIDT

-221 AESENMNTYIT
+221 AASENMNTYIK

-240 GQVASTLVNKPSG
+240 GQIAGTLVNKPSE

-282 FIRGFN
+282 FVRGFN
-288 TTGNRTTFTD
+288 AAGNSTTFTD

-325 DTYVKKSGDTM
+325 DTYVKKAGDTM

-376 TVGIRKSSSDPY
+376 TVGVRQSSSEPY

-400 TKGKITGDST
+400 TKGKITADST
-410 ATFTGAV
+410 ATFTGTV
-417 TAPTFNGHATE
+417 TAPTFNGHASE
-428 ASKVSVTTAD
+428 ASKLVITDVNQ
-438 ESNTVLVESTRTDGH
+438 NTVLMESTQTDGDD
-453 MGCRIATV
+453 GCRVVIGGPNDCNLYFQLNDSAPS
-461 GTISNASFGHPT
+461 GGIPSSFI
-473 QTETYDLIFQ
+473 L
-483 ANCDPLTSG
+483 
-492 FRDPAFIIEQ
+492 EQ
-502 CSDNYSKVGNKVVL
+502 YYNNYSTLQSKAVL
-516 LGHDHNTSFP
+516 LDYDHNTTFP
-526 GVLTAARVVNAQYND
+526 GVLTASRVVNAQYND
-541 YAEFFERGEETE
+541 YAEFFERGEDTE

-591 GGEKDKTLEENLKN
+591 GGEKGKTLEENLKN

-643 NNSTSTKQVIGIALE
+643 NNSTSNKQVIGIALE

>member
-13 STKQIITEV
+13 STKQIITEI
-22 ELDEHNT
+22 ELDNHNT
-29 SDDAHKEKFD
+29 SDDAHKEKFN
-39 KYTLHTPTGIWDAVY
+39 KYTLRTPTGIWDAVY

-60 RFTDQSTKGFAK
+60 KFTDQSTKGFAK
-72 LGLFASVYDA
+72 LGLFASAYDA

-95 LLNLPTNIKD
+95 LLNLPTTIKD

-118 SGDLFIR
+118 SGDLFVR

-174 YAYIPSDSGSSW
+174 YAYMPSDSGSSW
-186 KVVFDLN
+186 KAIFDLN
-193 KNANIADGL
+193 KSSNIADGL
-202 SHAWYKLDNSTNDT
+202 YHAWYKLDNSTIDT

-221 AESENMNTYIT
+221 AASENMNTYVK

-253 VNSNFRLIVEENTP
+253 VNSNFRLVVEENIP
-267 GYGVQKVFTNNPCKI
+267 GYGVQKVYTNNPCKV
-282 FIRGFN
+282 FIRGYT
-288 TTGNRTTFTD
+288 TTGNKTTFTD
-298 WKTLVSNTDTILS
+298 WKTLVNSTDTILN
-311 ADTANRDSAGNVIK
+311 AETATRDSAGNVIK
-325 DTYVKKSGDTM
+325 DTYVKKAGDTM

-400 TKGKITGDST
+400 TKGKIIGDST

-428 ASKVSVTTAD
+428 ASKIVVTGD
-438 ESNTVLVESTRTDGH
+438 GQDMLLMQSTQSDGD
-453 MGCRIATV
+453 GCRIIMGRVRIPQDGCHLKFQLNNSYPANTD
-461 GTISNASFGHPT
+461 SQASF
-473 QTETYDLIFQ
+473 YL
-483 ANCDPLTSG
+483 
-492 FRDPAFIIEQ
+492 EQ
-502 CSDNYSKVGNKVVL
+502 YHDNYNILESRATL
-516 LGHDHNTSFP
+516 LDYAHNTYFP
-526 GVLTAARVVNAQYND
+526 GVLTASRVVNAQYND

>member
-22 ELDEHNT
+22 ELDTHNT

-95 LLNLPTNIKD
+95 LLNLPTTIKD

-174 YAYIPSDSGSSW
+174 YAYMPSDSGSSW
-186 KVVFDLN
+186 KAIFDLN
-193 KNANIADGL
+193 KSSNIADGL
-202 SHAWYKLDNSTNDT
+202 SHAWYKLENSTIDT

-221 AESENMNTYIT
+221 AASENMNTYIK
-232 PGVYSCIS
+232 PGVYSCVS
-240 GQVASTLVNKPSG
+240 GQIASTLVNKPSG

-282 FIRGFN
+282 FVRGFN
-288 TTGNRTTFTD
+288 AAGNSTTFTD

-311 ADTANRDSAGNVIK
+311 ADTANRDSAGNIIK
-325 DTYVKKSGDTM
+325 DTYVKKAGDTM

-348 NNYVGPGEGDVSDA
+348 INYVGPGEGDVSDA

-376 TVGIRKSSSDPY
+376 TVGVRQSSSDPY

-400 TKGKITGDST
+400 TKGRITGDST
-410 ATFTGAV
+410 ATFTGTV
-417 TAPTFNGHATE
+417 TAPTFNGHATS
-428 ASKVSVTTAD
+428 ASKLVITGVNQ
-438 ESNTVLVESTRTDGH
+438 NTVLMQSTQTDGD
-453 MGCRIATV
+453 GCRVVIGGPNNCNLYFQLNDSNSSG
-461 GTISNASFGHPT
+461 GTPSSFI
-473 QTETYDLIFQ
+473 L
-483 ANCDPLTSG
+483 
-492 FRDPAFIIEQ
+492 EQ
-502 CSDNYSKVGNKVVL
+502 RYNNYSTVQSKAVL
-516 LGHDHNTSFP
+516 LGDDHNTTFP
-526 GVLTAARVVNAQYND
+526 GVLTASRVVNAQYND

-591 GGEKDKTLEENLKN
+591 GGEKGKTLEENLKN

-643 NNSTSTKQVIGIALE
+643 NNSTSNKQVIGIALE

>member
-13 STKQIITEV
+13 STKQIITEI
-22 ELDEHNT
+22 ELDNHNT

-39 KYTLHTPTGIWDAVY
+39 KYTLHTPTGIWNAVY

-82 KDVFEYQPSQFGT
+82 KDVFKYQPSQFGT

-146 VFNKYGTEFPATNLI
+146 VFNKYGTEFPATNLV
-161 PGMLFYRTDENKL
+161 PGMIFYRTDENKL

-193 KNANIADGL
+193 KTANIADGL

-221 AESENMNTYIT
+221 AKSENMNTYIT

-240 GQVASTLVNKPSG
+240 GQVAGTLVNKPSG
-253 VNSNFRLIVEENTP
+253 VNSNFRLVVEENTP
-267 GYGVQKVFTNNPCKI
+267 GYGVQKVYTNNPCKVY
-282 FIRGFN
+282 IRGFN

-298 WKTLVSNTDTILS
+298 WKTLVSNTDTILN
-311 ADTANRDSAGNVIK
+311 AEIATRDSAGNVIK

-336 TGGITFSKSATG
+336 TGGITFSKSTTG

-376 TVGIRKSSSDPY
+376 TVGIRKSKSDPY
-388 TISMNARTGDIH
+388 TISMNARTGNIH

-417 TAPTFNGHATE
+417 TAPTFNGHATS
-428 ASKVSVTTAD
+428 ASKLVITGVNQ
-438 ESNTVLVESTRTDGH
+438 NTVLMQS
-453 MGCRIATV
+453 
-461 GTISNASFGHPT
+461 T
-473 QTETYDLIFQ
+473 QTNGDGSRVVIGGPNDCNLYFRLNDS
-483 ANCDPLTSG
+483 DPSG
-492 FRDPAFIIEQ
+492 GTPSSFILEQ
-502 CSDNYSKVGNKVVL
+502 YYNNYSTLQSKAVL
-516 LGHDHNTSFP
+516 LDHNHNTTFP
-526 GVLTAARVVNAQYND
+526 GVLTASRVVNAQYND

-565 EERYVKATPRNRVIV
+565 EERYVKATPKNNVIV

-605 FIPVALAGRVHV
+605 FVPVALAGRVHV

-643 NNSTSTKQVIGIALE
+643 NNSTSNKQVIGIALE

-667 IRLLLK
+667 IRILLK